1 MLYLIVILIIILLG
15 ISFVFTHVSLKH
27 SKEIHINNERL
38 DKMFE
43 FLKKDIDKLKI
54 QTNEIKQQ
62 IGVVNQQI
70 NNVAKDISI
79 LDNITKQLRSGDKSK
94 LY

>member
-1 MLYLIVILIIILLG
+1 MIYAFISLVVITIGAIAV
-15 ISFVFTHVSLKH
+15 FVGVNSSHN
-27 SKEIHINNERL
+27 KEIHINNERL

-62 IGVVNQQI
+62 IDVVNQQI